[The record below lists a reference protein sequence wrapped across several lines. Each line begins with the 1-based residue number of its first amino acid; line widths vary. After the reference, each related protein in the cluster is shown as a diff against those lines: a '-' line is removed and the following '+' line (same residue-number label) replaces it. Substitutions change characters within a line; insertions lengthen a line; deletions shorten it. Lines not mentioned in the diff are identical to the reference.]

1 MEKFVIKKLPK
12 REEVY
17 TFKQS
22 IQISSQCGLIG
33 YMRADM
39 GVAGNE
45 FWSTWNDFRTD
56 LKTQTFQTE
65 FDELVTYLRSTGN
78 LLNSRKELAKYC
90 YNNLDTFDCDENFF
104 GARVESGYY
113 AYLMRLC
120 PLKGMYNLYCYCYRK
135 DWLNSHLESAAK
147 GIRFVT
153 SGYDELFRIKDNERI
168 VIVLPDGEKLSR
180 ECRYIDDYHVQI
192 GACIYHICE
201 FAEKM
206 ERENAIIIYNGSEF
220 HYHN

>member
-1 MEKFVIKKLPK
+1 MEKFKVKKLGK
-12 REEVY
+12 TEEVY

-22 IQISSQCGLIG
+22 TQISSQCGLIG

-56 LKTQTFQTE
+56 LKISTFQTE
-65 FDELVTYLRSTGN
+65 FDELVTYLRSAGN
-78 LLNSRKELAKYC
+78 FLNNRKELAKYC

-104 GARVESGYY
+104 GARVESGDY

-120 PLKGMYNLYCYCYRK
+120 PLTGMYNLYCYCYKK
-135 DWLNSHLESAAK
+135 DWLDNHLKNAAK
-147 GIRFVT
+147 GIRFIT
-153 SGYDELFRIKDNERI
+153 SGYDELFRIKDNEQI
-168 VIVLPDGEKLSR
+168 IITFPDGEKWHRS
-180 ECRYIDDYHVQI
+180 CRYIDDYHVQI
-192 GACIYHICE
+192 MGNVYHICE

-206 ERENAIIIYNGSEF
+206 EEANATISYNGTEY
-220 HYHN
+220 HYHS